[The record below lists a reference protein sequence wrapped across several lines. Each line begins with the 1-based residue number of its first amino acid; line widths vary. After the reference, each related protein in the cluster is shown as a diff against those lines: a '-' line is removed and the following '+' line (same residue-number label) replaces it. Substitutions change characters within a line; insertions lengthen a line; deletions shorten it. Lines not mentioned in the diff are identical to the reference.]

1 MYLKDEDKAE
11 DGSVSVRTCES
22 YIGALSARTCGAHS
36 PCLPPCCAAC
46 VAHAASAPRL
56 TLARSVAC
64 VVCADDNAKLQEA
77 KMQLVM
83 SACISFFVHMKWGYT
98 QPLIMMST
106 LHATS
111 AQRRIRTPPACS

>member
-11 DGSVSVRTCES
+11 DGSVSVRTCER
-22 YIGALSARTCGAHS
+22 ALSARTCGAHS

-106 LHATS
+106 
-111 AQRRIRTPPACS
+111 

>member
-1 MYLKDEDKAE
+1 MPPALLCGLC
-11 DGSVSVRTCES
+11 GSS
-22 YIGALSARTCGAHS
+22 G
-36 PCLPPCCAAC
+36 
-46 VAHAASAPRL
+46 SAPRL

-111 AQRRIRTPPACS
+111 THRRIRTPTACS